1 LQGYSV
7 TNPEICIHIAKR
19 TAGAAAVCASV
30 LSKKGH
36 HSRHRRRQ
44 LVLSRKEIVIRIHGE
59 RLYGN
64 RIAILC
70 ADGRQEFTP
79 PLSCHAVA
87 DAKAEPLILKTGA

>member
-1 LQGYSV
+1 
-7 TNPEICIHIAKR
+7 
-19 TAGAAAVCASV
+19 
-30 LSKKGH
+30 
-36 HSRHRRRQ
+36 
-44 LVLSRKEIVIRIHGE
+44 
-59 RLYGN
+59 LYGN